1 MAGMTDIKIHMHKLS
16 GEILRFGIVGTT
28 ALVIH
33 YGVYYLLLRYTYL
46 NVAFTSGYIIS
57 FLFNFMM
64 TSWFTFKV
72 RPSWRRFLRFAVS
85 HGINYLIQITIFNIS
100 LLLGV
105 SNELAPIPVY
115 IISVPAS
122 FLLVRCAMMRKR
134 DTTA

>member
-1 MAGMTDIKIHMHKLS
+1 M
-16 GEILRFGIVGTT
+16 
-28 ALVIH
+28 IH

-85 HGINYLIQITIFNIS
+85 HGINYLIQITVFNIS

>member
-1 MAGMTDIKIHMHKLS
+1 METFLPLFVTWDVDPSMLSIGSFDIRYYGLMWA
-16 GEILRFGIVGTT
+16 VGL
-28 ALVIH
+28 A
-33 YGVYYLLLRYTYL
+33 
-46 NVAFTSGYIIS
+46 IS
-57 FLFNFMM
+57 AYLFNFMM

-122 FLLVRCAMMRKR
+122 FLLVRCAMMRSISSG
-134 DTTA
+134 